1 MVSPNV
7 EVAND
12 FFHDCLDFLHRY
24 RLTVEAFYAIKSK
37 RLKLFLDLRM
47 AAECVLK
54 AVAAYNLAEDT
65 SREAVIR
72 HVERFSHKIA
82 KLAVGT
88 QACLEP
94 ETWASLE
101 PFIEKLDA
109 LPVGLRY
116 RLDGSDF
123 RELNEEFY
131 YATAGSDEWLDQL
144 YSAVKLVSDSLN
156 MKLQGHSRLIS
167 GAELLEE
174 LLKPAHNKYAK
185 KLKP

>member
-1 MVSPNV
+1 MASPNV

-24 RLTVEAFYAIKSK
+24 RLTEGAFYAIKSK

-54 AVAAYNLAEDT
+54 AVAAYHLAPDT
-65 SREAVIR
+65 SREAAIH
-72 HVERFSHKIA
+72 HVERFKHRIA
-82 KLAVGT
+82 KLAGDT
-88 QACLEP
+88 KARLEP
-94 ETWASLE
+94 EPWASLE

-123 RELNEEFY
+123 RELNEELY
-131 YATAGSDEWLDQL
+131 YETVGSDEWLDQL
-144 YSAVKLVSDSLN
+144 YSAVELVADSLDS
-156 MKLQGHSRLIS
+156 KLQSHSRVIS
-167 GAELLEE
+167 GAELIKEI
-174 LLKPAHNKYAK
+174 LKPAHNKYAK
-185 KLKP
+185 KSNT